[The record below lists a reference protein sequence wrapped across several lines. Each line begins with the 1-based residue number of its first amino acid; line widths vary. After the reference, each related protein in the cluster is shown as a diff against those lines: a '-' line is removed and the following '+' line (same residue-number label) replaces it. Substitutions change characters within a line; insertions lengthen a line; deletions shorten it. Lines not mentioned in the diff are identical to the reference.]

1 MILLMMGVR
10 LYWFHIW
17 VGQRVYGKNLSLRN
31 LIEAVSFELKR
42 KVCFLDQKIGSKKLV
57 ENVLLVPKNEVV
69 LLENI
74 RFYKEESSG
83 DLLFCKNLSKLADV
97 FVNDAFATA
106 HRKHSSTYY
115 VARYFNEKCIGNLF
129 YKEYS
134 SILELLTTSHL
145 L

>member
-1 MILLMMGVR
+1 MGKKPLL
-10 LYWFHIW
+10 
-17 VGQRVYGKNLSLRN
+17 KNLV
-31 LIEAVSFELKR
+31 EAVSFEFKR

-57 ENVLLVPKNEVV
+57 ENVLLVPKNEII

-106 HRKHSSTYY
+106 HRKHSSTFH
-115 VARYFNEKCIGNLF
+115 VAKYFNEKCIGNLF

-134 SILELLTTSHL
+134 SIFKLLTTSHL